1 MTNNAK
7 QGDPPQ
13 GEGRG
18 IARGLGLKA
27 ATGEQYY
34 RRALKN
40 FETHNLDDALA
51 DISEAIYYSRHN
63 PDYYTTRGLF
73 FLELERR
80 QEAEQDFVY
89 ALRLNR
95 RQGLARYGLG
105 VLRFGEGDYDGAL
118 ASFLEALKAPG
129 ARRAEVHYYLAV
141 TRHQLGDDIQALQ
154 DIDRAIQLFSANDKR
169 LKDARAWRKE
179 IEGQV
184 PDAVKKA
191 SKPARKPKA
200 TKKDTAEI
208 EASATPAKPDNKG
221 GASKLPPA
229 RS

>member
-1 MTNNAK
+1 MTNNAN
-7 QGDPPQ
+7 QGDPPHS
-13 GEGRG
+13 EGRG

-40 FETHNLDDALA
+40 FEAHNLDDALA

-73 FLELERR
+73 FVEMERR
-80 QEAEQDFVY
+80 QEAEQDFAY
-89 ALRLNR
+89 ALRLNK
-95 RQGLARYGLG
+95 RQGLAHFGLG
-105 VLRFGEGDYDGAL
+105 MLRFGEGDYDA
-118 ASFLEALKAPG
+118 AQAHFLEALKAPG
-129 ARRAEVHYYLAV
+129 ARRAEVHFYLAV

-154 DIDRAIQLFSANDKR
+154 DIDRALTLFPANDKR

-191 SKPARKPKA
+191 SKPAKKGKA
-200 TKKDTAEI
+200 GKKDTAEI
-208 EASATPAKPDNKG
+208 ESGAPPAKADKKNT
-221 GASKLPPA
+221 ASKLPPG